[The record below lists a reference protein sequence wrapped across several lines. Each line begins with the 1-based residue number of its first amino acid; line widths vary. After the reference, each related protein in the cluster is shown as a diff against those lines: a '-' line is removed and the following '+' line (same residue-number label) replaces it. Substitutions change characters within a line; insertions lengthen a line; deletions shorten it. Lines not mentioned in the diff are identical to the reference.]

1 MCGNAPGM
9 SNLICGI
16 SFHAKHVSGLDRHNF
31 GLTTRHCVRVA
42 MASGII
48 VGTGIIF

>member
-16 SFHAKHVSGLDRHNF
+16 SFQAKRVFGLDRHNS
-31 GLTTRHCVRVA
+31 GLITRYCVRVA
-42 MASGII
+42 MAIGII
-48 VGTGIIF
+48 VGTGIIE